1 MGRVMIVDDNFVMRR
16 NIRLI
21 VEKLGHDV
29 VGEADDGE
37 DVVMVYGRVNP
48 DIITM
53 DITMPNM
60 NGIDAMKKIK
70 EKYPE
75 AKIVMISAM
84 GQKNKVL
91 QSINAGA
98 EHFIVKQINEKKVSE
113 VFKKVLNKQLPIDSK
128 IENYTINEIG
138 EIQLNDDAGADVVEA
153 FLVESKKI
161 DDAVEIKI
169 KKCVSEEIAEI
180 INKEVQKYLF
190 KKPLNIK
197 FLFGENEFESELV
210 KEEFEKILKK
220 IKNAGGIYSLDK
232 SSAPEC

>member
-98 EHFIVKQINEKKVSE
+98 EHFIVKPINEKKVSE
-113 VFKKVLNKQLPIDSK
+113 VFNKVLNKQLPIDSK

-138 EIQLNDDAGADVVEA
+138 EIQLNDDAGADV
-153 FLVESKKI
+153 
-161 DDAVEIKI
+161 
-169 KKCVSEEIAEI
+169 
-180 INKEVQKYLF
+180 
-190 KKPLNIK
+190 
-197 FLFGENEFESELV
+197 
-210 KEEFEKILKK
+210 
-220 IKNAGGIYSLDK
+220 
-232 SSAPEC
+232 